1 KMSINFYSQ
10 LKKNL
15 QGELR
20 ENFDLSKSN
29 WLGIG
34 GKANFFFKPKDLND
48 LQIFLRNN
56 NQHFP
61 IIVIGSGSNL
71 LIRDKGFEGVV
82 IKFGKNFDYIKINNE
97 IINCGPATQK
107 TLLAETAAN
116 NNLTGFEFLYCIPG
130 TIAGGIVMNSGCY
143 GSDISKIVLS
153 ISVIDMNG
161 EIKIINNKDINFS
174 YRKSSL
180 TKNQIITN
188 IEMKGSF
195 LKKEKVIEIM
205 RNLKNKKDF
214 EQPQKIKTGGST
226 FKNPRDSDKKA
237 WELIK
242 ESGCADL
249 RVGGIKLSKLHCNFL
264 ENLDGATSEDAE
276 NLIEN
281 IKQQVFK
288 KTNIN
293 LELELEVVGKK

>member
-1 KMSINFYSQ
+1 MGINFYSQ
-10 LKKNL
+10 LKKNI

-20 ENFDLSKSN
+20 EDFDLSKSN

-34 GKANFFFKPKDLND
+34 GKAKFFFKPKNLKD

-56 NQHFP
+56 NQHLP

-71 LIRDKGFEGVV
+71 LIRDKGFDGVV
-82 IKFGKNFDYIKINNE
+82 IKFGKDFDYIKINND

-107 TLLAETAAN
+107 SLLAEYAAN

-130 TIAGGIVMNSGCY
+130 TVAGGVIMNSGCY
-143 GSDISKIVLS
+143 GSDISKVVLS
-153 ISVIDMNG
+153 ISAIDMNG
-161 EIKIINNKDINFS
+161 EIKIIDNKDINFS
-174 YRKSSL
+174 YRHSSL

-188 IEMKGSF
+188 IEMKGSS
-195 LKKEKVIEIM
+195 LEKNKVLEIM
-205 RNLKNKKDF
+205 KNLKNKKDH

-226 FKNPRDSDKKA
+226 FKNPNNSNKKA
-237 WELIK
+237 WQLIK

-249 RVGGIKLSKLHCNFL
+249 KVGGIKLSNLHCNFL
-264 ENLDGATSEDAE
+264 ENLGKASSEDAE

-281 IKQQVFK
+281 IKKEVYK

-293 LELELEVVGKK
+293 LELELEVVGTK

>member
-1 KMSINFYSQ
+1 MSINFYSQ
-10 LKKNL
+10 LKKNI

-34 GKANFFFKPKDLND
+34 GKAKFFFKPKDLKD

-56 NQHFP
+56 NQHLP

-71 LIRDKGFEGVV
+71 LIRDKGFDGVV
-82 IKFGKNFDYIKINNE
+82 IKFGKDFDYIKINND

-107 TLLAETAAN
+107 SLLAEYAAN

-130 TIAGGIVMNSGCY
+130 TVAGGVIMNSGCY
-143 GSDISKIVLS
+143 GSDISKVVLS
-153 ISVIDMNG
+153 ISAIGMNG
-161 EIKIINNKDINFS
+161 EIKIIDNKDINFS
-174 YRKSSL
+174 YRHSSL

-188 IEMKGSF
+188 IEMKGSV
-195 LKKEKVIEIM
+195 LEKKKVLEIM
-205 RNLKNKKDF
+205 ENLKNKKDT

-226 FKNPRDSDKKA
+226 FKNPNNSDKKA
-237 WELIK
+237 WQLIK

-249 RVGGIKLSKLHCNFL
+249 KVGEIKLSNLHCNFL
-264 ENLDGATSEDAE
+264 ENLGKASSEDAE

-281 IKQQVFK
+281 IQKEVFK

-293 LELELEVVGKK
+293 LELELEVVGTK

>member
-1 KMSINFYSQ
+1 MSTNFYSQ

-180 TKNQIITN
+180 TKNEIITN

-226 FKNPRDSDKKA
+226 FKNPSNSDKKA

-242 ESGCADL
+242 DSGCADL

>member
-1 KMSINFYSQ
+1 MSTNFYSQ

-226 FKNPRDSDKKA
+226 FKNPSNSDKKA

-242 ESGCADL
+242 DSGCADL

>member
-1 KMSINFYSQ
+1 MSINFYSE

-34 GKANFFFKPKDLND
+34 GKANFFFKPKDLKD

-56 NQHFP
+56 NKHFP

-71 LIRDKGFEGVV
+71 LIRDKGFDGVV
-82 IKFGKNFDYIKINNE
+82 IKFGKDFDYINNN
-97 IINCGPATQK
+97 IINCGPATPK
-107 TLLAETAAN
+107 SILAEYAAN

-130 TIAGGIVMNSGCY
+130 TVAGGVVMNSGCY
-143 GSDISKIVLS
+143 GSDISKVVLS
-153 ISVIDMNG
+153 VTVIDMNG
-161 EIKIINNKDINFS
+161 EIKIISNKDINFS
-174 YRKSSL
+174 YRHSSL

-188 IEMKGSF
+188 IEMQGSF
-195 LKKEKVIEIM
+195 LENQKILEIM
-205 RNLKNKKDF
+205 KNLKDKKDT

-226 FKNPRDSDKKA
+226 FKNPKNSDKKA
-237 WELIK
+237 WQLIK

-249 RVGGIKLSKLHCNFL
+249 RVGRIKLSNLHCNFL
-264 ENLDGATSEDAE
+264 ENLDKASSEDAE
-276 NLIEN
+276 NLIEK
-281 IKQQVFK
+281 IKKEVFK
-288 KTNIN
+288 KTNVN

>member
-1 KMSINFYSQ
+1 MSINFYSQ

-29 WLGIG
+29 CLGIG

-188 IEMKGSF
+188 IEMRGSF

>member
-1 KMSINFYSQ
+1 MSINFYSE

-34 GKANFFFKPKDLND
+34 GKANFFFKPKDLKD

-56 NQHFP
+56 NKHFP

-71 LIRDKGFEGVV
+71 LIRDKGFDGVV
-82 IKFGKNFDYIKINNE
+82 IKFGKDFDYIKINNG
-97 IINCGPATQK
+97 IINCGPATPK
-107 TLLAETAAN
+107 SILAEYAAN

-130 TIAGGIVMNSGCY
+130 TVAGGVVMNSGCY
-143 GSDISKIVLS
+143 GSDISKVVLS
-153 ISVIDMNG
+153 VTVIDMNG
-161 EIKIINNKDINFS
+161 EIKIISNKDINFS
-174 YRKSSL
+174 YRHSSL

-188 IEMKGSF
+188 IEMQGSF
-195 LKKEKVIEIM
+195 LENQKILEIM
-205 RNLKNKKDF
+205 KNLKDKKDT

-226 FKNPRDSDKKA
+226 FKNPKNSDKKA
-237 WELIK
+237 WQLIK

-249 RVGGIKLSKLHCNFL
+249 RVGRVKLSNLHCNFL
-264 ENLDGATSEDAE
+264 ENLDKASSEDAE
-276 NLIEN
+276 NLIEK
-281 IKQQVFK
+281 IKKEVFK
-288 KTNIN
+288 KTNVN

>member
-1 KMSINFYSQ
+1 MSINFYSE

-34 GKANFFFKPKDLND
+34 GKANFFFKPKDLKD

-56 NQHFP
+56 NRHFP

-71 LIRDKGFEGVV
+71 LIRDKGFDGVV
-82 IKFGKNFDYIKINNE
+82 IKFGKDFDYIKINND
-97 IINCGPATQK
+97 IINCGPATPK
-107 TLLAETAAN
+107 SILAEYVAN

-130 TIAGGIVMNSGCY
+130 TIAGGVVMNSGCY
-143 GSDISKIVLS
+143 GSDISKVVLS
-153 ISVIDMNG
+153 VTVIDMNG
-161 EIKIINNKDINFS
+161 EIEVISNKDINFS
-174 YRKSSL
+174 YRHSSL

-188 IEMKGSF
+188 IEMQGSF
-195 LKKEKVIEIM
+195 LENQKILEIM
-205 RNLKNKKDF
+205 KNLKDKKDT

-226 FKNPRDSDKKA
+226 FKNPKNSDKKA
-237 WELIK
+237 WQLIK

-249 RVGGIKLSKLHCNFL
+249 RVGRIKLSNLHCNFL
-264 ENLDGATSEDAE
+264 ENLDKASSEDAE
-276 NLIEN
+276 NLIEK
-281 IKQQVFK
+281 IKKEVFK
-288 KTNIN
+288 KTNVN

>member
-1 KMSINFYSQ
+1 MSINFYSQ

-56 NQHFP
+56 NRHFP

-188 IEMKGSF
+188 IEMRGSF

-205 RNLKNKKDF
+205 RNLKNKKDH

-226 FKNPRDSDKKA
+226 FKNPRNSDKKA

>member
-1 KMSINFYSQ
+1 MSINFYSE

-34 GKANFFFKPKDLND
+34 GRANFFFKPKDLKD

-56 NQHFP
+56 NKHFP

-71 LIRDKGFEGVV
+71 LIRDKGFDGVA
-82 IKFGKNFDYIKINNE
+82 IKFGKDFDYKKINNN
-97 IINCGPATQK
+97 IINCGPATPK
-107 TLLAETAAN
+107 SILAEYAAN

-130 TIAGGIVMNSGCY
+130 TVAGGVVMNSGCY
-143 GSDISKIVLS
+143 GSDISKVVLS
-153 ISVIDMNG
+153 VTVIDMNG
-161 EIKIINNKDINFS
+161 EIKIISNKDINFS
-174 YRKSSL
+174 YRHSSL

-195 LKKEKVIEIM
+195 LENQKILEIM
-205 RNLKNKKDF
+205 KNLKDKKDT

-226 FKNPRDSDKKA
+226 FKNPKNSDKKA
-237 WELIK
+237 WQLIK

-249 RVGGIKLSKLHCNFL
+249 RVGRIKLSNLHCNFL
-264 ENLDGATSEDAE
+264 ENLDKASSEDAE
-276 NLIEN
+276 NLIEK
-281 IKQQVFK
+281 IKKEVFK
-288 KTNIN
+288 KTNVN

>member
-1 KMSINFYSQ
+1 MSINFYSE

-34 GKANFFFKPKDLND
+34 GKANFFFKPKDLKD

-56 NQHFP
+56 NKHFP

-71 LIRDKGFEGVV
+71 LIRDKGFDGVV
-82 IKFGKNFDYIKINNE
+82 IKFGKDFDYKKINNN
-97 IINCGPATQK
+97 IINCGPATPK
-107 TLLAETAAN
+107 SILAEYAAD

-130 TIAGGIVMNSGCY
+130 TVAGGVVMNSGCY
-143 GSDISKIVLS
+143 GSDISKVVLS
-153 ISVIDMNG
+153 VTVIDMNG
-161 EIKIINNKDINFS
+161 EIKIISNKDINFS
-174 YRKSSL
+174 YRHSSL

-188 IEMKGSF
+188 IEMQGSF
-195 LKKEKVIEIM
+195 LENQKILEIM
-205 RNLKNKKDF
+205 KNLKNKKDT

-226 FKNPRDSDKKA
+226 FKNPKNSDKKA
-237 WELIK
+237 WQLIK

-249 RVGGIKLSKLHCNFL
+249 RVGRIKLSNLHCNFL
-264 ENLDGATSEDAE
+264 ENLDKASSEDAE
-276 NLIEN
+276 NLIEK
-281 IKQQVFK
+281 IKKEVFK
-288 KTNIN
+288 KTNVN

>member
-1 KMSINFYSQ
+1 MSIDFYFK

-82 IKFGKNFDYIKINNE
+82 IKFGKNFDCIKINNE

-214 EQPQKIKTGGST
+214 EQPYKIKTGGST
-226 FKNPRDSDKKA
+226 FKNPRNLDKKA

>member
-1 KMSINFYSQ
+1 MSINFYSE

-34 GKANFFFKPKDLND
+34 GKANFFFKPKDLKD

-56 NQHFP
+56 NRHFP

-71 LIRDKGFEGVV
+71 LIRDKGFDGVV
-82 IKFGKNFDYIKINNE
+82 IKFGKDFDYIKINND
-97 IINCGPATQK
+97 IINCGPATPK
-107 TLLAETAAN
+107 SILAEYAAN

-130 TIAGGIVMNSGCY
+130 TVAGGVVMNSGCY
-143 GSDISKIVLS
+143 GSDISKVVLS
-153 ISVIDMNG
+153 VTVIDMNG
-161 EIKIINNKDINFS
+161 EIKIISNKDINFS
-174 YRKSSL
+174 YRHSSL

-195 LKKEKVIEIM
+195 LEKQKILEIM
-205 RNLKNKKDF
+205 KNLKNKKDS

-226 FKNPRDSDKKA
+226 FKNPKNSEKKA
-237 WELIK
+237 WQLIK

-249 RVGGIKLSKLHCNFL
+249 RVGGIKLSNLHCNFL
-264 ENLDGATSEDAE
+264 ENLDKASSEDAE
-276 NLIEN
+276 NLIEK
-281 IKQQVFK
+281 IKKEVFK
-288 KTNIN
+288 KTNVN

>member
-1 KMSINFYSQ
+1 MSINFYSQ

-188 IEMKGSF
+188 IEMRGSF

-205 RNLKNKKDF
+205 RNLKNQKDF

>member
-1 KMSINFYSQ
+1 MSINFYSE

-15 QGELR
+15 KGELR

-34 GKANFFFKPKDLND
+34 GKANFFFKPKDLKD

-56 NQHFP
+56 NKHFP

-71 LIRDKGFEGVV
+71 LIRDKGFDGVV
-82 IKFGKNFDYIKINNE
+82 IKFGKDFDYKKINNN
-97 IINCGPATQK
+97 IINCGPATPK
-107 TLLAETAAN
+107 SILAEYAAN

-130 TIAGGIVMNSGCY
+130 TVAGGVVMNSGCY
-143 GSDISKIVLS
+143 GSDISKVVLS
-153 ISVIDMNG
+153 VTVIDMNG
-161 EIKIINNKDINFS
+161 EIKIISNKDINFS
-174 YRKSSL
+174 YRHSSL

-188 IEMKGSF
+188 IEMQGSF
-195 LKKEKVIEIM
+195 LENQKILEIM
-205 RNLKNKKDF
+205 KNLKDKKDT

-226 FKNPRDSDKKA
+226 FKNPKNSDKKA
-237 WELIK
+237 WQLIK

-249 RVGGIKLSKLHCNFL
+249 RVGRIKLSNLHCNFL
-264 ENLDGATSEDAE
+264 ENLDKASSEDAE
-276 NLIEN
+276 NLIEK
-281 IKQQVFK
+281 IKKEVFK
-288 KTNIN
+288 KTNVN

>member
-1 KMSINFYSQ
+1 MSINFYSQ
-10 LKKNL
+10 LRKNL
-15 QGELR
+15 QGDLR

-34 GKANFFFKPKDLND
+34 GKAKFLFKPKDLKD
-48 LQIFLRNN
+48 LQIFLKNN
-56 NQHFP
+56 NQHLP

-71 LIRDKGFEGVV
+71 LIRDKGFDGVV
-82 IKFGKNFDYIKINNE
+82 IKFGKDFDYIKINND
-97 IINCGPATQK
+97 IINCGPSTQK
-107 TLLAETAAN
+107 SLLAKYAAN

-130 TIAGGIVMNSGCY
+130 TVAGGVVMNSGCY

-153 ISVIDMNG
+153 ISIIDMNG
-161 EIKIINNKDINFS
+161 KIKIINNKDINFS
-174 YRKSSL
+174 YRHTSL

-195 LKKEKVIEIM
+195 LEKQKILEIM
-205 RNLKNKKDF
+205 ENLKNKKDTD
-214 EQPQKIKTGGST
+214 QPQKIKTGGST
-226 FKNPRDSDKKA
+226 FKNPKNSDKKA
-237 WELIK
+237 WQLIK

-249 RVGGIKLSKLHCNFL
+249 RVGGIKLSNLHCNFL
-264 ENLDGATSEDAE
+264 ENLDKASSEDAE

-281 IKQQVFK
+281 IKKEVFK

-293 LELELEVVGKK
+293 LELELEIVGKK

>member
-1 KMSINFYSQ
+1 MGINFYSQ
-10 LKKNL
+10 LKKNI

-20 ENFDLSKSN
+20 EDFDLSKSN

-34 GKANFFFKPKDLND
+34 GKAKFFFKPKNLKD

-56 NQHFP
+56 NQHLP

-71 LIRDKGFEGVV
+71 LIRDKGFDGVV
-82 IKFGKNFDYIKINNE
+82 IKFGKDFDYIKINND

-107 TLLAETAAN
+107 SLLAEYAAN

-130 TIAGGIVMNSGCY
+130 TVAGGVIMNSGCY
-143 GSDISKIVLS
+143 GSDISKVVLS

-161 EIKIINNKDINFS
+161 EIKIIDNKDINFS
-174 YRKSSL
+174 YRHSSL

-188 IEMKGSF
+188 IEMKGSS
-195 LKKEKVIEIM
+195 LEKNKVLEIM
-205 RNLKNKKDF
+205 KNLKNKKDL

-226 FKNPRDSDKKA
+226 FKNPNNSNKKA
-237 WELIK
+237 WQLIK

-249 RVGGIKLSKLHCNFL
+249 KVGGIKLSNLHCNFL
-264 ENLDGATSEDAE
+264 ENLGKASSEDAE

-281 IKQQVFK
+281 IKTEVFK

-293 LELELEVVGKK
+293 LELELEVVGTK

>member
-1 KMSINFYSQ
+1 MSINFYSE

-34 GKANFFFKPKDLND
+34 GKANFFFKPNDLND

-61 IIVIGSGSNL
+61 IIIIGSGSNL

-116 NNLTGFEFLYCIPG
+116 NNLTNLPVILVVLLFNALQHK
-130 TIAGGIVMNSGCY
+130 IAA
-143 GSDISKIVLS
+143 LA
-153 ISVIDMNG
+153 
-161 EIKIINNKDINFS
+161 
-174 YRKSSL
+174 KSSGL
-180 TKNQIITN
+180 T
-188 IEMKGSF
+188 
-195 LKKEKVIEIM
+195 
-205 RNLKNKKDF
+205 
-214 EQPQKIKTGGST
+214 
-226 FKNPRDSDKKA
+226 
-237 WELIK
+237 
-242 ESGCADL
+242 
-249 RVGGIKLSKLHCNFL
+249 
-264 ENLDGATSEDAE
+264 
-276 NLIEN
+276 
-281 IKQQVFK
+281 
-288 KTNIN
+288 IN
-293 LELELEVVGKK
+293 YA

>member
-1 KMSINFYSQ
+1 MSINFYSQ
-10 LKKNL
+10 LKKDL

>member
-1 KMSINFYSQ
+1 MSINFYSE

-34 GKANFFFKPKDLND
+34 GKANFFFKPKDLKD

-56 NQHFP
+56 NRHFP

-71 LIRDKGFEGVV
+71 LIRDKGFDGVV
-82 IKFGKNFDYIKINNE
+82 IKFGKDFDYIKINND
-97 IINCGPATQK
+97 IINCGPATPK
-107 TLLAETAAN
+107 SILAEYAAD

-130 TIAGGIVMNSGCY
+130 TIAGGVVMNSGCY
-143 GSDISKIVLS
+143 GSDISKVVLS
-153 ISVIDMNG
+153 VTVIDMNG
-161 EIKIINNKDINFS
+161 EIKIISNKDINFS
-174 YRKSSL
+174 YRHSSL

-195 LKKEKVIEIM
+195 LEKQKILEIM
-205 RNLKNKKDF
+205 KNLKNKKDS

-226 FKNPRDSDKKA
+226 FKNPKNSEKKA
-237 WELIK
+237 WQLIK

-249 RVGGIKLSKLHCNFL
+249 RVGGIKLSNLHCNFL
-264 ENLDGATSEDAE
+264 ENLDKASSEDAE
-276 NLIEN
+276 NLIEK
-281 IKQQVFK
+281 IKKEVFK
-288 KTNIN
+288 KTNVN

>member
-1 KMSINFYSQ
+1 MNINFYSQ

-34 GKANFFFKPKDLND
+34 GEAKFFFKPKDLKD

-71 LIRDKGFEGVV
+71 LIRDKGFSGIA
-82 IKFGKNFDYIKINNE
+82 IKFGKDFDYIKVNNE
-97 IINCGPATQK
+97 IINCGPSTQK
-107 TLLAETAAN
+107 SLLAEHAAN

-130 TIAGGIVMNSGCY
+130 TVAGGVVMNSGCY
-143 GSDISKIVLS
+143 GADMSKIVTS

-161 EIKIINNKDINFS
+161 EIKIINNKDINFA
-174 YRKSSL
+174 YRNSSI

-188 IEMKGSF
+188 VEMKGVR
-195 LKKEKVIEIM
+195 LDKKEVLENMK
-205 RNLKNKKDF
+205 NLRNKKDT

-226 FKNPRDSDKKA
+226 FKNPKDSNKKA
-237 WELIK
+237 WQLIK

-249 RVGGIKLSKLHCNFL
+249 RFGDIKLSNLHCNFL
-264 ENLDGATSEDAE
+264 ENLGKASSEDVE
-276 NLIEN
+276 NLIHD
-281 IKQQVFK
+281 IKEEVFK

-293 LELELEVVGKK
+293 LELELEVIGEK

>member
-1 KMSINFYSQ
+1 MSINFYSE

-34 GKANFFFKPKDLND
+34 GKANFFFKPKDLKD

-56 NQHFP
+56 NKRFP

-71 LIRDKGFEGVV
+71 LIRDKGFDGVV
-82 IKFGKNFDYIKINNE
+82 IKFGKDFDYIKINND
-97 IINCGPATQK
+97 IINCGPATPK
-107 TLLAETAAN
+107 SILAEYAAN

-130 TIAGGIVMNSGCY
+130 TIAGGVVMNSGCY
-143 GSDISKIVLS
+143 GSDISKVVLS
-153 ISVIDMNG
+153 VTVIDMNG
-161 EIKIINNKDINFS
+161 EIKIISNKDINFS
-174 YRKSSL
+174 YRHSSL

-188 IEMKGSF
+188 IEMQGSF
-195 LKKEKVIEIM
+195 LENQKILEIM
-205 RNLKNKKDF
+205 KNLKNKKDT

-226 FKNPRDSDKKA
+226 FKNPKNSDKKA
-237 WELIK
+237 WQLIK

-249 RVGGIKLSKLHCNFL
+249 RVGRIKLSNLHCNFL
-264 ENLDGATSEDAE
+264 ENLDKASSEDAE
-276 NLIEN
+276 NLIEK
-281 IKQQVFK
+281 IKKEVFK
-288 KTNIN
+288 KTNVN

>member
-1 KMSINFYSQ
+1 MSINFYSE

-34 GKANFFFKPKDLND
+34 GKANFFFKPKDLKD

-56 NQHFP
+56 NRHFQ

-71 LIRDKGFEGVV
+71 LIRDKGFDGVV
-82 IKFGKNFDYIKINNE
+82 IKFGKDFDYIKINND
-97 IINCGPATQK
+97 IINCGPATPK
-107 TLLAETAAN
+107 SVLAEYAAN

-130 TIAGGIVMNSGCY
+130 TVAGGVVMNSGCY
-143 GSDISKIVLS
+143 GSDISKVVLS
-153 ISVIDMNG
+153 VTVIDMNG
-161 EIKIINNKDINFS
+161 EIKIISNKDINFS
-174 YRKSSL
+174 YRHSSL

-195 LKKEKVIEIM
+195 LENQKILEIM
-205 RNLKNKKDF
+205 KNLKDKKDT

-226 FKNPRDSDKKA
+226 FKNPKNSDKKA
-237 WELIK
+237 WQLIK

-249 RVGGIKLSKLHCNFL
+249 RVGRIKLSNLHCNFL
-264 ENLDGATSEDAE
+264 ENLDKASSEDAE
-276 NLIEN
+276 NLIEK
-281 IKQQVFK
+281 IKKEVFK
-288 KTNIN
+288 KTNVN

>member
-1 KMSINFYSQ
+1 MSINFYSE

-34 GKANFFFKPKDLND
+34 GKANFFFKPKDLKD

-56 NQHFP
+56 NRHFP

-71 LIRDKGFEGVV
+71 LIRDKGFDGVV
-82 IKFGKNFDYIKINNE
+82 IKFGKDFDYIKINND
-97 IINCGPATQK
+97 IINCGPATPK
-107 TLLAETAAN
+107 SILAEYVAN

-130 TIAGGIVMNSGCY
+130 TIAGGVVMNSGCY
-143 GSDISKIVLS
+143 GSDISKVVLS
-153 ISVIDMNG
+153 VTVIDMNG
-161 EIKIINNKDINFS
+161 EIKIISNKDINFS
-174 YRKSSL
+174 YRHSSL

-188 IEMKGSF
+188 IEMQGSF
-195 LKKEKVIEIM
+195 LENQKILEIM
-205 RNLKNKKDF
+205 KNLKNKKDT

-226 FKNPRDSDKKA
+226 FKNPKNSDKKA
-237 WELIK
+237 WQLIK
-242 ESGCADL
+242 ESGCANL
-249 RVGGIKLSKLHCNFL
+249 RVGRIKLSNLHCNFL
-264 ENLDGATSEDAE
+264 ENLDKASSEDAE
-276 NLIEN
+276 NLIEK
-281 IKQQVFK
+281 IKKEVFK
-288 KTNIN
+288 KTNLN

>member
-1 KMSINFYSQ
+1 MSINFYSQ
-10 LKKNL
+10 LKKNI

-34 GKANFFFKPKDLND
+34 GKAKFFFKPKDLKD

-56 NQHFP
+56 NQHLP

-71 LIRDKGFEGVV
+71 LIRDKGFDGVV
-82 IKFGKNFDYIKINNE
+82 IKFGKDFDYIKINND

-107 TLLAETAAN
+107 SLLAEYAAN

-130 TIAGGIVMNSGCY
+130 TVAGGVIMNSGCY
-143 GSDISKIVLS
+143 GSDISKVVLS
-153 ISVIDMNG
+153 ISAIDMNG
-161 EIKIINNKDINFS
+161 EIKIIDNKDINFS
-174 YRKSSL
+174 YRHSSL

-188 IEMKGSF
+188 IEMKGSV
-195 LKKEKVIEIM
+195 LEKNKVLEIM
-205 RNLKNKKDF
+205 ENLKNKKDT

-226 FKNPRDSDKKA
+226 FKNPNNSDKKA
-237 WELIK
+237 WQLIK

-249 RVGGIKLSKLHCNFL
+249 KVGGIKLSNLHCNFL
-264 ENLDGATSEDAE
+264 ENLGKASSEDAE
-276 NLIEN
+276 LSLIH
-281 IKQQVFK
+281 I
-288 KTNIN
+288 
-293 LELELEVVGKK
+293 

>member
-1 KMSINFYSQ
+1 MSINFYSE

-34 GKANFFFKPKDLND
+34 GKANFFFKPKDLKD

-56 NQHFP
+56 NKHFP

-71 LIRDKGFEGVV
+71 LIRDKGFDGVV
-82 IKFGKNFDYIKINNE
+82 IKFGKDFDYKKINNN
-97 IINCGPATQK
+97 IINCGPATPK
-107 TLLAETAAN
+107 SILAEYAAN

-130 TIAGGIVMNSGCY
+130 TVAGGVVMNSGCY
-143 GSDISKIVLS
+143 GSDISKVVLS
-153 ISVIDMNG
+153 VTVIDMNG

-174 YRKSSL
+174 YRHSSL

-195 LKKEKVIEIM
+195 LENQKILEIM
-205 RNLKNKKDF
+205 KNLKNKKDT

-226 FKNPRDSDKKA
+226 FKNPKNSDKKA
-237 WELIK
+237 WQLIK

-249 RVGGIKLSKLHCNFL
+249 RVGRIKLSNLHCNFL
-264 ENLDGATSEDAE
+264 ENLDKASSEDAE
-276 NLIEN
+276 NLIEK
-281 IKQQVFK
+281 IKKEVFK
-288 KTNIN
+288 KTNVN

>member
-1 KMSINFYSQ
+1 MSINFYSQ
-10 LKKNL
+10 LRKNL
-15 QGELR
+15 QGDLR

-34 GKANFFFKPKDLND
+34 GKAKFLFKPKDLKD
-48 LQIFLRNN
+48 LQIFLKNN
-56 NQHFP
+56 DQHLP

-71 LIRDKGFEGVV
+71 LIRDKGFDGVV
-82 IKFGKNFDYIKINNE
+82 IKFGKDFDYIKINND
-97 IINCGPATQK
+97 IINCGPSTQK
-107 TLLAETAAN
+107 SLLAKYAAN

-130 TIAGGIVMNSGCY
+130 TVAGGVVMNSGCY
-143 GSDISKIVLS
+143 GSDMSKVVLS
-153 ISVIDMNG
+153 ISIIDMNG

-174 YRKSSL
+174 YRHTSL

-195 LKKEKVIEIM
+195 LEKQKILEIM
-205 RNLKNKKDF
+205 ENLKNKKDTD
-214 EQPQKIKTGGST
+214 QPQKIKTGGST
-226 FKNPRDSDKKA
+226 FKNPKNSDKKA
-237 WELIK
+237 WQLIK

-249 RVGGIKLSKLHCNFL
+249 RVGGIKLSNLHCNFL
-264 ENLDGATSEDAE
+264 ENLDKASSEDAE

-281 IKQQVFK
+281 IKKEVFK

-293 LELELEVVGKK
+293 LEQELEVVGKK

>member
-1 KMSINFYSQ
+1 MSINFYSQ
-10 LKKNL
+10 LKKNI

-34 GKANFFFKPKDLND
+34 GKAKFFFKPKDLKD

-56 NQHFP
+56 NQHLP

-71 LIRDKGFEGVV
+71 LIRDKGFDGVV
-82 IKFGKNFDYIKINNE
+82 IKFGKDFDYIKINND

-107 TLLAETAAN
+107 SLLAEYAAN

-130 TIAGGIVMNSGCY
+130 TVAGGVIMNSGCY
-143 GSDISKIVLS
+143 GSDISKVVLS
-153 ISVIDMNG
+153 ISAIDMNG
-161 EIKIINNKDINFS
+161 EIKIIDNKDINFS
-174 YRKSSL
+174 YRHSSL
-180 TKNQIITN
+180 NKNQIITN
-188 IEMKGSF
+188 IEMKGSV
-195 LKKEKVIEIM
+195 LEKKKVLEIM
-205 RNLKNKKDF
+205 ENLKNKKDT

-226 FKNPRDSDKKA
+226 FKNPNNSDKKA
-237 WELIK
+237 WQLIK

-249 RVGGIKLSKLHCNFL
+249 KVGGIKLSNLHCNFL
-264 ENLDGATSEDAE
+264 ENLGKASSEDAE

-281 IKQQVFK
+281 IQKEVFK

-293 LELELEVVGKK
+293 LELELEVVGTK

>member
-1 KMSINFYSQ
+1 MSINFYSQ

-107 TLLAETAAN
+107 ILLAETAAN

-188 IEMKGSF
+188 IEMRGSF

-226 FKNPRDSDKKA
+226 FKNPRNSDKKA

-281 IKQQVFK
+281 IKKQVFK

>member
-1 KMSINFYSQ
+1 MSINFYSQ
-10 LKKNL
+10 LKKNI

-34 GKANFFFKPKDLND
+34 GKAKFFFKPKDLKD

-56 NQHFP
+56 NQHLP

-71 LIRDKGFEGVV
+71 LIRDKGFDGVV
-82 IKFGKNFDYIKINNE
+82 IKFGKDFDYIKINND

-107 TLLAETAAN
+107 SLLAEYAAN
-116 NNLTGFEFLYCIPG
+116 NNLTGFEFLYCIPR
-130 TIAGGIVMNSGCY
+130 TVAGGVVMNSGCY
-143 GSDISKIVLS
+143 GSDISKVVLS

-161 EIKIINNKDINFS
+161 EIKIINNKDISFS
-174 YRKSSL
+174 YRHSSL

-188 IEMKGSF
+188 IEMKGSV
-195 LKKEKVIEIM
+195 LEKKKVLEIM
-205 RNLKNKKDF
+205 ENLKNKKDT

-226 FKNPRDSDKKA
+226 FKNPNNSDKKA
-237 WELIK
+237 WQLIK

-249 RVGGIKLSKLHCNFL
+249 KVGEIKLSNLHCNFL
-264 ENLDGATSEDAE
+264 ENLGKASSDDAE
-276 NLIEN
+276 NLIQN
-281 IKQQVFK
+281 IQREVFK

-293 LELELEVVGKK
+293 LELELEVVGTK

>member
-1 KMSINFYSQ
+1 MSINFYSE

-34 GKANFFFKPKDLND
+34 GKANFFFKPKDLKD

-56 NQHFP
+56 NKHFP

-71 LIRDKGFEGVV
+71 LIRDKGFDGVV
-82 IKFGKNFDYIKINNE
+82 IKFGKDFDYKKINNN
-97 IINCGPATQK
+97 IINCGPATPK
-107 TLLAETAAN
+107 SILAEYAAN

-130 TIAGGIVMNSGCY
+130 TVAGGVVMNSGCY
-143 GSDISKIVLS
+143 GSDISKVVLS
-153 ISVIDMNG
+153 VTVIDMNG
-161 EIKIINNKDINFS
+161 EIKIISNKDINFS
-174 YRKSSL
+174 YRHSSL

-188 IEMKGSF
+188 IEMQGSF
-195 LKKEKVIEIM
+195 LENQKILEIM
-205 RNLKNKKDF
+205 KNLKDKKDT

-226 FKNPRDSDKKA
+226 FKNPKNSEKKA
-237 WELIK
+237 WQLIK

-249 RVGGIKLSKLHCNFL
+249 RVGRIKLSNLHCNFL
-264 ENLDGATSEDAE
+264 ENLDKASSEDAE
-276 NLIEN
+276 NLIEK
-281 IKQQVFK
+281 IKKEVFK
-288 KTNIN
+288 KTNVN

>member
-1 KMSINFYSQ
+1 MSINFYSE

-34 GKANFFFKPKDLND
+34 GKANFFFKPKDLKD

-56 NQHFP
+56 NKHFP

-71 LIRDKGFEGVV
+71 LIRDKGFDGVV
-82 IKFGKNFDYIKINNE
+82 IKFGKDFDYIKINND
-97 IINCGPATQK
+97 IINCGPATPK
-107 TLLAETAAN
+107 SILAEYAAN

-130 TIAGGIVMNSGCY
+130 TIAGGVVMNSGCY
-143 GSDISKIVLS
+143 GGDISKVVLS
-153 ISVIDMNG
+153 VTVIDMNG
-161 EIKIINNKDINFS
+161 EIKIISNKDINFS
-174 YRKSSL
+174 YRHSSL

-195 LKKEKVIEIM
+195 LEKKKILEIM
-205 RNLKNKKDF
+205 KNLKNKKDS

-226 FKNPRDSDKKA
+226 FKNPKNSEKKA
-237 WELIK
+237 WQLIK

-249 RVGGIKLSKLHCNFL
+249 RVGGIKLSNLHCNFL
-264 ENLDGATSEDAE
+264 ENLDKASSEDAE
-276 NLIEN
+276 NLIEK
-281 IKQQVFK
+281 IKKEVFK
-288 KTNIN
+288 KTNVN
-293 LELELEVVGKK
+293 LELELEVVVKK

>member
-1 KMSINFYSQ
+1 MGINFYSQ
-10 LKKNL
+10 LKKNI

-20 ENFDLSKSN
+20 EDFDLSKSN

-34 GKANFFFKPKDLND
+34 GKAKFFFKPKNLKD

-56 NQHFP
+56 NQHLP

-71 LIRDKGFEGVV
+71 LIRDKGFDGVV
-82 IKFGKNFDYIKINNE
+82 IKFGKDFDYIKINND

-107 TLLAETAAN
+107 SLLAEYAAN

-130 TIAGGIVMNSGCY
+130 TVAGGVVMNSGCY
-143 GSDISKIVLS
+143 GSDISKVVLS
-153 ISVIDMNG
+153 ISAIDMNG
-161 EIKIINNKDINFS
+161 EIKIIDNKDINFS
-174 YRKSSL
+174 YRHSSL

-188 IEMKGSF
+188 IEMKGSS
-195 LKKEKVIEIM
+195 LEKNKVLEIM
-205 RNLKNKKDF
+205 KNLKNKKDL

-226 FKNPRDSDKKA
+226 FKNPNNSNKKA
-237 WELIK
+237 WQLIK

-249 RVGGIKLSKLHCNFL
+249 KVGGIKLSNLHCNFL
-264 ENLDGATSEDAE
+264 ENLGKASSEDAE

-281 IKQQVFK
+281 IKTEVFK

-293 LELELEVVGKK
+293 LELELEVVGTK

>member
-1 KMSINFYSQ
+1 MSINFYSQ
-10 LKKNL
+10 LTRNL
-15 QGELR
+15 KGDLR

-34 GKANFFFKPKDLND
+34 GKAKFFFKPKDLKD
-48 LQIFLRNN
+48 LQIFLKNN
-56 NQHFP
+56 NQYLP

-71 LIRDKGFEGVV
+71 LIRDKGFDGVV
-82 IKFGKNFDYIKINNE
+82 IKFGKDFDYIKINND
-97 IINCGPATQK
+97 IINCGPSTKK
-107 TLLAETAAN
+107 TLLAEYAAN

-130 TIAGGIVMNSGCY
+130 TVAGGVVMNSGCY

-153 ISVIDMNG
+153 ISIIDMNG

-174 YRKSSL
+174 YRHTSL

-195 LKKEKVIEIM
+195 LEKQKILEIM
-205 RNLKNKKDF
+205 NNLKNKKDTN
-214 EQPQKIKTGGST
+214 QPQKIKTGGST
-226 FKNPRDSDKKA
+226 FKNPKNSDKKA
-237 WELIK
+237 WQLIK

-249 RVGGIKLSKLHCNFL
+249 RVGGIKLSNLHCNFL
-264 ENLDGATSEDAE
+264 ENLDKATSEDAE
-276 NLIEN
+276 TLIEN
-281 IKQQVFK
+281 IKKEVFK

-293 LELELEVVGKK
+293 LELELEVVGKR

>member
-1 KMSINFYSQ
+1 MSINFYSQ

-281 IKQQVFK
+281 IKQQVFI

>member
-1 KMSINFYSQ
+1 MSINFYSE

-34 GKANFFFKPKDLND
+34 GKANFFFKPKDLKD

-56 NQHFP
+56 NRHFP

-71 LIRDKGFEGVV
+71 LIRDKGFDGVV
-82 IKFGKNFDYIKINNE
+82 IKFGKDFDYKKINNN
-97 IINCGPATQK
+97 IINCGPATPK
-107 TLLAETAAN
+107 SVLAEYAAN

-130 TIAGGIVMNSGCY
+130 TVAGGVVMNSGCY
-143 GSDISKIVLS
+143 GSDISKVVLS
-153 ISVIDMNG
+153 VTVIDMNG
-161 EIKIINNKDINFS
+161 EIKIISNKDINFS
-174 YRKSSL
+174 YRHSSL

-195 LKKEKVIEIM
+195 LENQKILEIM
-205 RNLKNKKDF
+205 KNLKDKKDT

-226 FKNPRDSDKKA
+226 FKNPKNSDKKA
-237 WELIK
+237 WQLIK

-249 RVGGIKLSKLHCNFL
+249 RVGRIKLSNLHCNFL
-264 ENLDGATSEDAE
+264 ENLDKASSEDAE
-276 NLIEN
+276 NLIEK
-281 IKQQVFK
+281 IKKEVFK
-288 KTNIN
+288 KTNVN

>member
-1 KMSINFYSQ
+1 MSINFYSQ

-153 ISVIDMNG
+153 ISVIDLNG

-188 IEMKGSF
+188 IEMRGSF

-226 FKNPRDSDKKA
+226 FKNPRNSDKKA

>member
-1 KMSINFYSQ
+1 MSINFYSQ
-10 LKKNL
+10 LKKNI

-34 GKANFFFKPKDLND
+34 GKAKFFFKPKDLKD

-56 NQHFP
+56 NQHLP

-71 LIRDKGFEGVV
+71 LIRDKGFDGVV
-82 IKFGKNFDYIKINNE
+82 IKFGKDFDYIKINND

-107 TLLAETAAN
+107 SLLAEYAAN

-130 TIAGGIVMNSGCY
+130 TVAGGVIMNSGCY
-143 GSDISKIVLS
+143 GSDISKVVLS
-153 ISVIDMNG
+153 ISAIDMNG
-161 EIKIINNKDINFS
+161 EIKIIDNKDINFS
-174 YRKSSL
+174 YRHSSL

-188 IEMKGSF
+188 IEMKGSV
-195 LKKEKVIEIM
+195 LEKNKILEIM
-205 RNLKNKKDF
+205 ENLKNKKDT

-226 FKNPRDSDKKA
+226 FKNPNNSDKKA
-237 WELIK
+237 WQLIK

-249 RVGGIKLSKLHCNFL
+249 KVGGIKLSNLHCNFL
-264 ENLDGATSEDAE
+264 ENLGKASSENAE

-281 IKQQVFK
+281 IQKEVFK

-293 LELELEVVGKK
+293 LELELEVVGTK